1 MFAFTS
7 PGMKFDNKFN
17 KKGRGPPVLR
27 LQGQPVHRMGSLLP
41 KDGETPKFAQLYIYD
56 TGNEVDHRIK
66 SCGYVITKKNICISV
81 WNHVSTNFH
90 ISKIN
95 SSYAVMAAA
104 FIIHMSFL
112 FNIMSWL
119 LHFHIIKN

>member
-1 MFAFTS
+1 
-7 PGMKFDNKFN
+7 
-17 KKGRGPPVLR
+17 
-27 LQGQPVHRMGSLLP
+27 MGSLLP

-56 TGNEVDHRIK
+56 TDNEVDHRIK

-90 ISKIN
+90 ISEIN